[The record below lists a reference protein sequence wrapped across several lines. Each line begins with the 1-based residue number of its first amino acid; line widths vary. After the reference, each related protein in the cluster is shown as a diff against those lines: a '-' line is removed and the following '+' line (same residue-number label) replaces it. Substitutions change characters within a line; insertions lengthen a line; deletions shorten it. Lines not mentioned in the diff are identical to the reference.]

1 LVVVGPGDAQRQKRA
16 LLAKAQKH
24 FPYGFGAT
32 SGSNFVVLD
41 VGEVSEDEEEY
52 GVGVYQK
59 DRLDGAEKVDI
70 WAEGKHKTF
79 ALDGEDQFEGGKESG
94 SEDDAAAE
102 HVADDGE
109 EVIAWEY
116 QMGPEGRNK
125 FDEYY
130 EARKAKNKKQT
141 PTPVR
146 RDW

>member
-1 LVVVGPGDAQRQKRA
+1 MRELETHSDSSGLCWRRHKNN
-16 LLAKAQKH
+16 
-24 FPYGFGAT
+24 FPYGFGAA
-32 SGSNFVVLD
+32 SGSEFLVLD

-52 GVGVYQK
+52 GVYQK

-70 WAEGKHKTF
+70 WAKGKHWTF
-79 ALDGEDQFEGGKESG
+79 ALNGEDQFEEEEESG

-102 HVADDGE
+102 HIADQGE

-116 QMGPEGRNK
+116 QIGPEGRNK